1 LLIHPDIDPV
11 AIAIG
16 PLKIHWYGLMYLVG
30 FLGGYAFG
38 VWRARQP
45 DSGWD
50 PGEIGDLLFHIAV
63 GVIIGGRLGYALFY
77 NAGHYLSAPHE
88 ILYLWSGG
96 MSFHGGMIG
105 VIVALWWYA
114 RRTRRPLLAVTDYV
128 AVLAPIGLGPGR
140 IGNFINQEL
149 WGKPSDLPWAMVFPR
164 ADDIPR
170 HPSML
175 YEAVLEGPAL
185 FFLLLW
191 FANRRPETGRI
202 SGLFLAAYAAMRFA
216 VEFVRLPDAH
226 IGYLAWNWLTMGQ
239 LLSLPMLALGLWLML
254 RRPANVRA

>member
-1 LLIHPDIDPV
+1 
-11 AIAIG
+11 
-16 PLKIHWYGLMYLVG
+16 
-30 FLGGYAFG
+30 
-38 VWRARQP
+38 
-45 DSGWD
+45 
-50 PGEIGDLLFHIAV
+50 
-63 GVIIGGRLGYALFY
+63 
-77 NAGHYLSAPHE
+77 
-88 ILYLWSGG
+88 